1 MILNSIPQ
9 RLPRLQRVL
18 NPFLRLAFAAKG
30 LERLALEIQ
39 NILLADR
46 SDRGH
51 VAPQRT
57 SATSV
62 PSFTSYSVMYSPGR
76 MRRTLNLRAG
86 YLRIPNCNSTA
97 LSTAVT
103 SEIGRASCRE
113 RV

>member
-9 RLPRLQRVL
+9 RLPRLQRLQRVL

-46 SDRGH
+46 SARGH

-76 MRRTLNLRAG
+76 MRRTHEAHAQLEGGLPTNPQLQQHCTLNG
-86 YLRIPNCNSTA
+86 SD
-97 LSTAVT
+97 
-103 SEIGRASCRE
+103 IGAR
-113 RV
+113 

>member
-9 RLPRLQRVL
+9 RLPRLQRLQRVL

-46 SDRGH
+46 SARGH

-62 PSFTSYSVMYSPGR
+62 PSFTSYSVMSAHEAHAQLEGGLPTNPQLQQHCTFNG
-76 MRRTLNLRAG
+76 
-86 YLRIPNCNSTA
+86 SD
-97 LSTAVT
+97 
-103 SEIGRASCRE
+103 IGAR
-113 RV
+113 